1 MTRETHEYSLMI
13 TTGFSRHP
21 IFLSY
26 CHCYMG
32 ASNIKIWFDMISSLE
47 CFLRIVYFEQICLV
61 LNSKSINQYT
71 NVVQSQVICHVFMT
85 VIAAGGTTWTRC
97 LGHTPVRISV
107 GSPIWRHCL
116 ASTAHWTETYGY
128 IPALSW
134 DNQWAGRWEHFFFF
148 FSIQK
153 HPYLS

>member
-134 DNQWAGRWEHFFFF
+134 DNQWAGRWEYFFF

-153 HPYLS
+153 HPYLSS